1 MSKPDR
7 SEDVEMR
14 EEYDFSQ
21 GVRGKYAERFRK
33 GSNVVV
39 LDPDVAAEFPTPES
53 VNKALRVYLAR
64 RKSEKN
70 AA

>member
-1 MSKPDR
+1 MSKSDR

-14 EEYDFSQ
+14 EEYDFSK
-21 GVRGKYAERFRK
+21 GVRGKYAERFRQ

-39 LDPDVAAEFPTPES
+39 LDPDVAAEFPTRES

-64 RKSEKN
+64 KKTEEG

>member
-1 MSKPDR
+1 MSKTDR
-7 SEDVEMR
+7 SEGVEMR
-14 EEYDFSQ
+14 EEYDFSKD
-21 GVRGKYAERFRK
+21 VRGNYAERFRR

-64 RKSEKN
+64 RKSEEG